1 MGTVNKKG
9 HKKLPPV
16 PVALNELEIENFG
29 LEELEFEEKEEEEDD
44 IILDSAEADLKAN
57 AKANSIEETVQKVYK
72 GLRVE
77 DMIKVTAK
85 NKFFNEDGI
94 VRRLKDGKVLIK
106 FYTYGTMYEEWL
118 DPDDV
123 RKLSSVEI
131 LTGLTGASQPVT
143 QQDIDGPQQQQ
154 GRGRDDRQGDMRR
167 GVSGGMDGGPRDR
180 RQDRAENRFRQ
191 GGAEQGRGKDQ
202 ENWNW
207 YKENERRNQGG
218 GYSEGDTDIRG
229 SGDSKQQSGRQSN
242 NKWAQGDVDS
252 QWGRTSQRENRREK
266 RQKPDSSSGDDWSAF
281 VSPASSPPSQ
291 AETDDFFASLM
302 TDLSKDLES
311 DKSSQR
317 RSGGSVESSG
327 GASSEDDFFAS
338 LMSEISE
345 DESGGSSQTKPASSD
360 NDDFF
365 ASLEE
370 DMKGSKNPKQKSA
383 PKPVSAGDDLD
394 DFFSELGAFD
404 KPDAPASANGDGA
417 DDFFAGLE
425 AELESE
431 LSSKP
436 QASKESSGDDDLMDG
451 VFEGK
456 SETEAVVETR
466 EAPKKSSPKTSEA
479 PLSSSGNPPDLQKC
493 TVPVLKE
500 MLKERGLKVSG
511 KKAELVERLRS

>member
-1 MGTVNKKG
+1 MGTVNRRG

-16 PVALNELEIENFG
+16 PLALNEVEIENFG
-29 LEELEFEEKEEEEDD
+29 LEELEFEEKDEEDE
-44 IILDSAEADLKAN
+44 IILDSAEADDKAN
-57 AKANSIEETVQKVYK
+57 AKANSIEEHVQTVFK

-94 VRRLKDGKVLIK
+94 IRRLKDGKVLIK

-123 RKLSSVEI
+123 RKLTDAE
-131 LTGLTGASQPVT
+131 LLNGLTGASQPVT
-143 QQDIDGPQQQQ
+143 QQDLDGPQQQQ
-154 GRGRDDRQGDMRR
+154 GRGRDDRQGDMRS
-167 GVSGGMDGGPRDR
+167 GVSGGMDRGPRDR
-180 RQDRAENRFRQ
+180 RQDRVENRFRQ
-191 GGAEQGRGKDQ
+191 GAAEQGRGKEQ

-218 GYSEGDTDIRG
+218 GYSEGGTDIRG
-229 SGDSKQQSGRQSN
+229 SGDRRQQSGRQSN
-242 NKWAQGDVDS
+242 NNFAQGDVDS
-252 QWGRTSQRENRREK
+252 QWGRTSQRENKREK
-266 RQKPDSSSGDDWSAF
+266 RPRPDSSSGDDWSSF
-281 VSPASSPPSQ
+281 VSPKSSPPSQ
-291 AETDDFFASLM
+291 TETDDFFASLM

-345 DESGGSSQTKPASSD
+345 DESEGSSKTKPASSND
-360 NDDFF
+360 DDFF

-394 DFFSELGAFD
+394 DFFSEIVAFD

-436 QASKESSGDDDLMDG
+436 QASKESSGDDDLLSG

-466 EAPKKSSPKTSEA
+466 TAPRKSSPKTSEA
-479 PLSSSGNPPDLQKC
+479 PPSSSGNPPDMQKC

-511 KKAELVERLRS
+511 KKAELIERLRS